1 MNRDNQ
7 MKGSE
12 KIIHNK
18 MDAKEL
24 SIETKMDQ
32 LKERLS
38 LMVKLLQERI
48 EENQRCGWK
57 LRKRVKWPI
66 VQLFARNL
74 RQNLRH
80 RLSAWIIKEEKLR
93 EDEYR
98 RKYFEA

>member
-1 MNRDNQ
+1 MEKLTKEE
-7 MKGSE
+7 MKMTRYIQRKGLE
-12 KIIHNK
+12 KRIHNK

-57 LRKRVKWPI
+57 MRKRVKWPI
-66 VQLFARNL
+66 V
-74 RQNLRH
+74 
-80 RLSAWIIKEEKLR
+80 
-93 EDEYR
+93 
-98 RKYFEA
+98 